1 MALVEIDQ
9 VAIKKELWD
18 RVKGGDIDALAEARK
33 FVDGMEVY
41 MHALPVEEDEVII
54 TLRDL
59 ETYFVVESVK
69 IEAAQER
76 T

>member
-18 RVKGGDIDALAEARK
+18 RGKGGDIDALAEARK